1 MFNRTL
7 SALTWPGRK
16 LIGLERQGRVV
27 WSLMAVDAA
36 SLGMWL
42 FALNSFIFHRAIGE
56 DDYSIVVGLTLACHA
71 VCLQYGLRQGRP
83 LWHCL
88 AKTVLG
94 QALAA
99 AFLHHF
105 AQQLGVDLSG
115 RQIIKLYA
123 SYFPVLLFSRLAY
136 LMLRRVLPRAPLE
149 CVRLVLLVGAGLFL
163 LSGRYVSS
171 AGPPSGDA
179 YWYSLMISDF
189 VKQWRAGI
197 FPVFVGQS
205 EYAFNGAV
213 NPLRYAPCLQ
223 HLAGLV
229 DLCTGRSLPF
239 PALQNL
245 TLLLCGIGGILSAYF
260 CAAAILPAQRWTALA
275 LGALYLACP
284 GVLALGYEG
293 DLFMSMTTLPFVPI
307 VCYGLWRTL
316 QDDRTSIAWTVLP
329 LAAVWFSHPPIA
341 LWLTFAAVAEHA
353 TIGFRR
359 WRDPSLYRWW
369 GKGLALFVMAGG
381 YTFVSV
387 ATLGLP
393 RTTSSVDV
401 ILENI
406 RAAFPDVLQ
415 PVQTQAGAP
424 GNFQLG
430 WTLTCL
436 FLLGMTAW
444 AFRPRRSEGVLLF
457 SAGWLILLLTPIPR
471 LNSVI
476 WRAIPQTVRDITY
489 HGPSSRF
496 CVIIAAF
503 IVTAAAGTAA
513 KLGTKRFVTR
523 AIAAVLLAI
532 GVNWS
537 FSEACTFVFRAPHNA
552 SVVPPRDIFMEPNDL
567 ILTRYAF
574 NVFPAVPPYF
584 SHGYMDPYLENQV
597 LAADQKTVLASNL
610 DAMRPAGDKPIQLT
624 AYYDGDRVVV
634 LSPQFQISPGVRYA
648 AHFVPSSPPA
658 AGSLLIVGPATQR
671 MYFMPDSSM
680 GMLHAV
686 PTNAF
691 GFTATSRDF
700 FPIWTLLPEPETIGI
715 RYIFNE
721 RPTTPIAHDFAR
733 LTLHSYTIESLPIK
747 VLSWI
752 PYHATA
758 SAPDPGAWLETP
770 RMYLPGY
777 AATANGRTAMVSK
790 SPGGLVEVGLQPGN
804 NDVILS
810 YPGPWP
816 LRASYWLALL
826 TWAAALAIF
835 AVRACQRLLSPPLS
849 GQAC

>member
-1 MFNRTL
+1 ML
-7 SALTWPGRK
+7 SALKWPGRK
-16 LIGLERQGRVV
+16 LIGLESSGQVAV
-27 WSLMAVDAA
+27 SLLAVDAA
-36 SLGMWL
+36 NLGMWL
-42 FALNSFIFHRAIGE
+42 FVLNSYFFHRPLDQ
-56 DDYSIVVGLTLACHA
+56 DDYSITIGLTLACYA
-71 VCLQYGLRQGRP
+71 VCTQYGMRP
-83 LWHCL
+83 GQPWWRWL
-88 AKTVLG
+88 AKTLAG
-94 QALAA
+94 HALAA
-99 AFLHHF
+99 LLACYLFGK
-105 AQQLGVDLSG
+105 LGMALDR
-115 RQIIKLYA
+115 RQILEFAVSFLPPLIL
-123 SYFPVLLFSRLAY
+123 SRLAY
-136 LMLRRVLPRAPLE
+136 LAFRRVIPRAPLE
-149 CVRLVLLVGAGLFL
+149 CVRLVLLIGAALFL

-179 YWYSLMISDF
+179 YWYCVMISDF

-223 HLAGLV
+223 HLAGVV
-229 DLCTGRSLPF
+229 DFCTGRSLPF
-239 PALQNL
+239 PTLQNL
-245 TLLLCGIGGILSAYF
+245 TLVLCGIGGILSAYF
-260 CAAAILPAQRWTALA
+260 CVAVILPAQRWTAFA

-329 LAAVWFSHPPIA
+329 LAAVWYCHPPIA
-341 LWLTFAAVAEHA
+341 LWLTFAAVAAHA
-353 TIGFRR
+353 TIGIRR
-359 WRDPSLYRWW
+359 WRDPRLYRWW
-369 GKGLALFVMAGG
+369 GKGLVLFLMAGG
-381 YTFVSV
+381 YTFISVS
-387 ATLGLP
+387 TLGLP
-393 RTTSSVDV
+393 HTSSSVDV

-406 RAAFPDVLQ
+406 RNAFPAVLQ
-415 PVQTQAGAP
+415 PVLSDAGAP
-424 GNFQLG
+424 GNYQMGWALLLLWVLG
-430 WTLTCL
+430 II
-436 FLLGMTAW
+436 AW
-444 AFRPRRSEGVLLF
+444 AFRPRRSEGILLICAASLF
-457 SAGWLILLLTPIPR
+457 LLLTPIPWF
-471 LNSVI
+471 NSFL
-476 WRAIPQTVRDITY
+476 WRAIPQTVRDITH
-489 HGPSSRF
+489 HGAASRF
-496 CVIIAAF
+496 CVVMAALT
-503 IVTAAAGTAA
+503 VVAAAGTAA
-513 KLGTKRFVTR
+513 KIGPRRFIYHASAV
-523 AIAAVLLAI
+523 VLLAI
-532 GVNWS
+532 CVNWS
-537 FSEACTFVFRAPHNA
+537 FSEACTFVFRAPNNA
-552 SVVPPRDIFMEPNDL
+552 SAAPSRDIFMEPNDL

-610 DAMRPAGDKPIQLT
+610 EAMRPAGDKPIQLT
-624 AYYDGDRVVV
+624 AYYDGDQVVV

-721 RPTTPIAHDFAR
+721 RPATPIAHDFAR

-758 SAPDPGAWLETP
+758 SAPNQGAWLETP

-777 AATANGRTAMVSK
+777 AAAVNGHPAEVSR
-790 SPGGLVEVGLQPGN
+790 SPGGLVAVRLESGA
-804 NDVILS
+804 NDVVLR

-816 LRASYWLALL
+816 LRAAYWTALF
-826 TWAAALAIF
+826 TWVAVIAILVRHAVRRWQAAASA
-835 AVRACQRLLSPPLS
+835 
-849 GQAC
+849 